1 MENKKNILLYP
12 FAILLAACLLT
23 ACGKWGP
30 HEVLFQEVETIV
42 NERPD
47 SALALLETIER
58 PETLPEREWNWRAL
72 LWTQARDKLF
82 IRHTSDTLINRVAAY
97 YDKHGDNHQKALAY
111 YYKGRVNNDLGKLE
125 EATTAYLT
133 AYDYVKE
140 TDDSDLAFRILTQ
153 MGTLYARQG
162 SDRQALTAYEEGLKI
177 AIKANDSVNIAY
189 AHAYLGRIYG
199 LDKNWKDCNTSYK
212 HSIAISKAIG
222 DIDLLLLGTQELAAY
237 YTDQDSLDTALDLL
251 KKAVAFENE
260 YNIPH
265 DLSTDL
271 AIGDIYRKLNET
283 DSAYNYL
290 SQAIKSENIY
300 TKRSAYHALYYLFL
314 QKGEAKEAIHFNEKY
329 KACLREIK
337 EMGSSSE
344 IQQAKEQF
352 ELGKRIQEKE
362 KNKTERGVIVLLF
375 LSILSYVL
383 WIWNIRKE
391 QEKEK
396 LEIRDQQREETLRD
410 VLHENKN
417 LKESLGTSKKE
428 TKQWK
433 TKYKAKENEMQRDLE
448 AYGEEMEDQLLELP
462 LKTAQL
468 LEELNLKPRAL
479 TDREILMI
487 QSCVQCYH
495 PNCWS
500 YLQKCA
506 NLQKDDLLVCCLIR
520 LGFTDT
526 EKMLLLFPNPKDD
539 NSGDMYSNEKYTKAA
554 LDKRIYRIR
563 RERLGKI
570 LNSYKELVLFLQGL

>member
-1 MENKKNILLYP
+1 MENKKNILLFP
-12 FAILLAACLLT
+12 FVILLAACLLT
-23 ACGKWGP
+23 ACGERGP
-30 HEVLFQEVETIV
+30 HEALFREVETIV

-72 LWTQARDKLF
+72 LWTQAKDKLF

-97 YDKHGDNHQKALAY
+97 YDKHGDNRQKALAY
-111 YYKGRVNNDLGKLE
+111 YYKGRVNNDLKKLE

-133 AYDYVKE
+133 ASDYAEE

-162 SDRQALTAYEEGLKI
+162 LDRQAFDVYQDALDI
-177 AIKANDSVNIAY
+177 ALSANDSVNIAY
-189 AHAYLGRIYG
+189 GYAYLGRIEG
-199 LDKNWKDCNTSYK
+199 LKQDWEQASAFYQKGLRIAEQIKDNQS
-212 HSIAISKAIG
+212 
-222 DIDLLLLGTQELAAY
+222 IDLCVQELLGI
-237 YTDQDSLDTALDLL
+237 YTRDNKIDQAIKLVERLKVFNLSSENLNRGSLHF
-251 KKAVAFENE
+251 V
-260 YNIPH
+260 
-265 DLSTDL
+265 
-271 AIGDIYRKLNET
+271 IGNFYRKQNLI
-283 DSAYNYL
+283 DSAYVHLN
-290 SQAIKSENIY
+290 SAIEFGNIY
-300 TKRSAYHALYYLFL
+300 TKRSAYHALYYLSS
-314 QKGEAKEAIHFNEKY
+314 QKGDTEKAIHFNEKY

-344 IQQAKEQF
+344 IQQAKELF
-352 ELGKRIQEKE
+352 ELKKRVQEE
-362 KNKTERGVIVLLF
+362 RKNKTERGVSVLFSLGV
-375 LSILSYVL
+375 LSYL
-383 WIWNIRKE
+383 IWIWNIRKE

-448 AYGEEMEDQLLELP
+448 AYGEKMEDQLLELP

-468 LEELNLKPRAL
+468 LEELNLKPRVL

-500 YLQKCA
+500 YLRKYA

-539 NSGDMYSNEKYTKAA
+539 NSGDMYSNEKFTKAA

>member
-23 ACGKWGP
+23 ACGKRGP
-30 HEVLFQEVETIV
+30 HEALFRKVETIV

-58 PETLPEREWNWRAL
+58 PETLPEREWNWRA
-72 LWTQARDKLF
+72 
-82 IRHTSDTLINRVAAY
+82 HTSDTLINRVAAY

-133 AYDYVKE
+133 ASDYAEE

-162 SDRQALTAYEEGLKI
+162 LDRQAFDVYQDALDI
-177 AIKANDSVNIAY
+177 ALSANDSVNIAY
-189 AHAYLGRIYG
+189 GYAYLGRIEG
-199 LDKNWKDCNTSYK
+199 LKQDWEQASAFYQKGLRIAEQIKDNQS
-212 HSIAISKAIG
+212 
-222 DIDLLLLGTQELAAY
+222 IDLCVQELLGI
-237 YTDQDSLDTALDLL
+237 YTRDNKIDQAIKLVERLKVFNLSSENLNRGSLHF
-251 KKAVAFENE
+251 V
-260 YNIPH
+260 
-265 DLSTDL
+265 
-271 AIGDIYRKLNET
+271 IGNFYRKQNLI
-283 DSAYNYL
+283 DSAYVHLN
-290 SQAIKSENIY
+290 SAIEFGNIY
-300 TKRSAYHALYYLFL
+300 TKRSAYHALYYLSS
-314 QKGEAKEAIHFNEKY
+314 QKGDTEKAIHFNEKY

-344 IQQAKEQF
+344 IQQAKEIF
-352 ELGKRIQEKE
+352 ELKKRVQEE
-362 KNKTERGVIVLLF
+362 RKNKTERGVSVLFSLGV
-375 LSILSYVL
+375 LSYL
-383 WIWNIRKE
+383 IWIWNIRKE

-396 LEIRDQQREETLRD
+396 LEIRDQQREETVRD

-417 LKESLGTSKKE
+417 LKDSLDKSKKE

-433 TKYKAKENEMQRDLE
+433 TKYKAKANEAQRDLE
-448 AYGEEMEDQLLELP
+448 AYGEKMEDQLLELP

-468 LEELNLKPRAL
+468 LEELNLKPRVL

-495 PNCWS
+495 PNCWN

>member
-1 MENKKNILLYP
+1 MFRK
-12 FAILLAACLLT
+12 
-23 ACGKWGP
+23 
-30 HEVLFQEVETIV
+30 VETIV

-58 PETLPEREWNWRAL
+58 PETLPEREWNWWAL
-72 LWTQARDKLF
+72 LWTQAKDKLF

-111 YYKGRVNNDLGKLE
+111 YYKGRVNNDLKKLE

-133 AYDYVKE
+133 ASDYAEE

-162 SDRQALTAYEEGLKI
+162 LDRQAFDVYQDALDI
-177 AIKANDSVNIAY
+177 ALSANDSVNIAY
-189 AHAYLGRIYG
+189 GYAYLGRIEG
-199 LDKNWKDCNTSYK
+199 LKQDWEQASAFYQKGLRIAEQIKDNQS
-212 HSIAISKAIG
+212 
-222 DIDLLLLGTQELAAY
+222 IDLCVQELLGI
-237 YTDQDSLDTALDLL
+237 YTRDNEIDQAIKLVERLKVFNLSSENLNRGSLHF
-251 KKAVAFENE
+251 V
-260 YNIPH
+260 
-265 DLSTDL
+265 
-271 AIGDIYRKLNET
+271 IGNLYRKQNLI
-283 DSAYNYL
+283 DSAYVHLN
-290 SQAIKSENIY
+290 SAIEFGNIY
-300 TKRSAYHALYYLFL
+300 TKRSAYHALYYLSS
-314 QKGEAKEAIHFNEKY
+314 QKGDTEKAIHFNEKY

-344 IQQAKEQF
+344 IQQAKEIF
-352 ELGKRIQEKE
+352 EWKKRVQEE
-362 KNKTERGVIVLLF
+362 RKNKTERGVSVLFSLGV
-375 LSILSYVL
+375 LSYL
-383 WIWNIRKE
+383 IWIWNIRKE

-396 LEIRDQQREETLRD
+396 LEIRDQQREETVRD

-417 LKESLGTSKKE
+417 LKDSLDKSKKE

-433 TKYKAKENEMQRDLE
+433 TKYKAKANEAQRDLE
-448 AYGEEMEDQLLELP
+448 AYGEKMEDQLLELP

-468 LEELNLKPRAL
+468 LEELNLKPRVL

-495 PNCWS
+495 PNCWN

-539 NSGDMYSNEKYTKAA
+539 NSGDMYSNEKFTKAA

>member
-23 ACGKWGP
+23 ACGKRGP
-30 HEVLFQEVETIV
+30 HEALFRKVETIV

-72 LWTQARDKLF
+72 LWTQAKDKLF

-97 YDKHGDNHQKALAY
+97 YDKHGDNRQKALAY
-111 YYKGRVNNDLGKLE
+111 YYKGRVNNDLKKLE

-133 AYDYVKE
+133 ASDYAEE

-162 SDRQALTAYEEGLKI
+162 LDRQAFDVYQDALDI
-177 AIKANDSVNIAY
+177 ALSANDSVNIAY
-189 AHAYLGRIYG
+189 GYAYLGRIEG
-199 LDKNWKDCNTSYK
+199 LKQDWEQASAFYQKGLRIAEQIKDNQS
-212 HSIAISKAIG
+212 
-222 DIDLLLLGTQELAAY
+222 IDLCVQELLGI
-237 YTDQDSLDTALDLL
+237 YTRDNKIDQAIKLVERLKVFNLSSENLNRGSLHF
-251 KKAVAFENE
+251 V
-260 YNIPH
+260 
-265 DLSTDL
+265 
-271 AIGDIYRKLNET
+271 IGNFYRKQNLI
-283 DSAYNYL
+283 DSAYVHLN
-290 SQAIKSENIY
+290 SAIEFGNIY
-300 TKRSAYHALYYLFL
+300 TKRSAYHALYYLSS
-314 QKGEAKEAIHFNEKY
+314 QKGDTEKAIHFNEKY

-344 IQQAKEQF
+344 IQQAKELF
-352 ELGKRIQEKE
+352 ELKKRVQEE
-362 KNKTERGVIVLLF
+362 RKNKTERGVSVLFSLGV
-375 LSILSYVL
+375 LSYL
-383 WIWNIRKE
+383 IWIWNIRKE

-448 AYGEEMEDQLLELP
+448 AYGEKMEDQLLELP

-468 LEELNLKPRAL
+468 LEELNLKPRVL

-500 YLQKCA
+500 YLRKYA

-539 NSGDMYSNEKYTKAA
+539 NSGDMYSNEKFTKAA